1 MEIFDDLKLVR
12 CPRSLAPTLVTLP
25 SMSLIPFAPFS
36 ASVFQFSER
45 AVFERFILQPDL
57 NPLGAEN
64 ETGRAERPTSWEAR
78 SQDVEL
84 CYSPISIW
92 ADLTM

>member
-1 MEIFDDLKLVR
+1 L
-12 CPRSLAPTLVTLP
+12 RSKAFGVGLNALGV
-25 SMSLIPFAPFS
+25 
-36 ASVFQFSER
+36 
-45 AVFERFILQPDL
+45 DL

-64 ETGRAERPTSWEAR
+64 KTGRAERPTSWEAR

>member
-1 MEIFDDLKLVR
+1 MLPVKDRRVGEIG
-12 CPRSLAPTLVTLP
+12 
-25 SMSLIPFAPFS
+25 
-36 ASVFQFSER
+36 

-84 CYSPISIW
+84 CYSPISIL
-92 ADLTM
+92 ADSTM

>member
-1 MEIFDDLKLVR
+1 MEIFDDFGGDDIGSV
-12 CPRSLAPTLVTLP
+12 SD
-25 SMSLIPFAPFS
+25 FS
-36 ASVFQFSER
+36 FSVFQFSER

-57 NPLGAEN
+57 NPPGAEN
-64 ETGRAERPTSWEAR
+64 ETGRAERPMSWEAR